1 MTMFKFPVGE
11 AFCTISSFFNVVF
24 VVHCLSLTQ
33 ERFHKVHK
41 IKCNILPGGYYK
53 PLRRKIR
60 SYPCVQSDI
69 LLSVPTK
76 KKRNAAMH
84 AIQYRS
90 FLRCNH
96 PPLTY
101 GISSDIS
108 FNILNKFF
116 YFYENIIRL
125 LTVYVVE
132 RETLLIC
139 KLPFFRKG
147 AYTAYFRHNFAIYT

>member
-33 ERFHKVHK
+33 ERFHKVYK

-60 SYPCVQSDI
+60 SYPCVYSDSYPVC
-69 LLSVPTK
+69 LLKKTK
-76 KKRNAAMH
+76 CRH
-84 AIQYRS
+84 TIYYRP
-90 FLRCNH
+90 FLICNH

-101 GISSDIS
+101 VISSAIS
-108 FNILNKFF
+108 FNILNRFF
-116 YFYENIIRL
+116 YFYENIIRF

-132 RETLLIC
+132 RETLLLC

-147 AYTAYFRHNFAIYT
+147 TYTTYFRHNFALYA